1 MKNVAIPPI
10 ALCMLLF
17 VSTMAHAVEL
27 TAKVGFSHFPP
38 WQIAKK
44 GEFVGG
50 VDKHVLEAWTDE
62 LSKNYNI
69 QLKLEYYHC
78 PLKRC
83 LVMLEK
89 GLLDV
94 KTGLLRHPEREWY
107 VYYITPAYQEYVSK
121 AVYVHKDFPSD
132 IKTYEDLKFLT
143 IGVPRAS
150 ANFAKFDQ
158 DDLIRKIEV
167 NSTPNGLR
175 MLCAKRFQAFMGT
188 ELVTDYFIARHKM
201 QDDLKKAVFK
211 HHEANPG
218 FVGISKKST
227 LSIYLPQLR
236 AAMKTI
242 VEKGLVQLAVDQ
254 VMFSP

>member
-1 MKNVAIPPI
+1 
-10 ALCMLLF
+10 
-17 VSTMAHAVEL
+17 MAHAVEIKV
-27 TAKVGFSHFPP
+27 KVGFSHFPP
-38 WQIAKK
+38 WQIAHK
-44 GEFVGG
+44 GKFVGG
-50 VDKHVLEAWTDE
+50 VDKYVLQAWADE
-62 LSKNYNI
+62 LAQTHDI
-69 QLKLEYYHC
+69 KLTFDYYHC

-89 GLLDV
+89 GLLDI
-94 KTGLLRHPEREWY
+94 KTGLLRRAEREWF
-107 VYYITPAYQEYVSK
+107 VYYVTPAYQDYVSK
-121 AVYVHKDFPSD
+121 AIYVHKDFPND
-132 IKTYEDLKFLT
+132 IEAYEDLRFLT

-150 ANFAKFDQ
+150 ASFAKFDQ
-158 DDLIRKIEV
+158 DDLIKKVEV

-175 MLCAKRFQAFMGT
+175 MLCAKRFQAFLGT
-188 ELVTDYFIARHKM
+188 ELVADYFISKHKM
-201 QDDLKKAVFK
+201 RGDVKKAVFK